1 MNTDIRSFFLACYM
15 LTSHTVNRSTALA
28 AVLQF
33 SFVVICLSCVV
44 ILHGNIKKMSQQ
56 GCRLQLHASL
66 LIADIQQAC
75 FK

>member
-33 SFVVICLSCVV
+33 SFVELCS
-44 ILHGNIKKMSQQ
+44 HPSWKYKENEST
-56 GCRLQLHASL
+56 RLQVAASC
-66 LIADIQQAC
+66 LIAHC
-75 FK
+75 